1 MICSWM
7 VGVFFFSILVGME
20 QYELQQI
27 QITFEFNIPQCNHNI
42 KRKHS

>member
-20 QYELQQI
+20 QYEHI
-27 QITFEFNIPQCNHNI
+27 QMILF
-42 KRKHS
+42 